1 MGISTHSMIY
11 LRKQPVRKRLAARRA
26 TAELAIANSREHN
39 NAEGLPHER
48 SECFGYDRFP
58 AGPQGTP
65 QIGQCAS
72 PIAPT
77 VGAVLVKGMPF
88 PADCPRLK
96 RLLLVP
102 WSIWDALQPKIY
114 H

>member
-1 MGISTHSMIY
+1 M
-11 LRKQPVRKRLAARRA
+11 QPVMKRLAARRA
-26 TAELAIANSREHN
+26 TAGLAVVNSREHN
-39 NAEGLPHER
+39 NAD
-48 SECFGYDRFP
+48 DRFL
-58 AGPQGTP
+58 AGPEGAP

-72 PIAPT
+72 PKAPT

-88 PADCPRLK
+88 PADCARLK

-102 WSIWDALQPKIY
+102 WPIWDALHPKIS